1 MDIKDIDTLSKLPT
15 EYLIYLIT
23 QMRESLE
30 FINCACEASTE
41 WLIPANDIIKII
53 QKNIYHMPDIDDL
66 HILQSYLNAEQRYKK
81 RWTN

>member
-1 MDIKDIDTLSKLPT
+1 MNSKDIDTLSKLPT
-15 EYLIYLIT
+15 EYLVHLIT

-53 QKNIYHMPDIDDL
+53 QRNIYHMPDIDDL
-66 HILQSYLNAEQRYKK
+66 HILQSYLDAEQKCKK

>member
-30 FINCACEASTE
+30 FINSACEASTE

-66 HILQSYLNAEQRYKK
+66 HILQSYLNAKQRYKK

>member
-1 MDIKDIDTLSKLPT
+1 MNSKDIDTLSKLPT
-15 EYLIYLIT
+15 EYLVYLIN
-23 QMRESLE
+23 QMSESLE
-30 FINCACEASTE
+30 FINSACEASTE

-66 HILQSYLNAEQRYKK
+66 HSLQSYLNAEQKCKK